1 MNVAQMNI
9 LLKTRL
15 NLNDTI
21 LQDLK
26 AIQRKSNFVGDKILG
41 HYMKHFHLLEASDL
55 QKRKWKAFTV
65 LHHLML
71 LFHIH
76 PTECYHRS
84 KQ

>member
-9 LLKTRL
+9 LLKTKL

-26 AIQRKSNFVGDKILG
+26 AIQRKSNLVGDTILK
-41 HYMKHFHLLEASDL
+41 HYMKHLHLLETTDL
-55 QKRKWKAFTV
+55 QKRKWKAFTL